1 MTSRCHVCHKCGQK
15 KEGQEV
21 KKKKKKLNQKANMM
35 SLLPATN
42 SSKVTG

>member
-21 KKKKKKLNQKANMM
+21 KKKKLNQKANMM

>member
-1 MTSRCHVCHKCGQK
+1 MSQMWT
-15 KEGQEV
+15 KEGRTRGE

>member
-1 MTSRCHVCHKCGQK
+1 MSQMWT
-15 KEGQEV
+15 KEGRTRGE
-21 KKKKKKLNQKANMM
+21 KEKKKLNQKANMM